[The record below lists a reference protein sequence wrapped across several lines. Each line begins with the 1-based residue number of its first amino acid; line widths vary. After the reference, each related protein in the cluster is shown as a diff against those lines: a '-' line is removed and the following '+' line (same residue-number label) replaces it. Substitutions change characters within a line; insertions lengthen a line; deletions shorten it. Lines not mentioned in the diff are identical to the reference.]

1 MKVKIKKD
9 LYQDFSDQII
19 KEMEKVGMNWT
30 KPFTTS
36 ILNGHHN
43 VVSKKPYQGMNCFS
57 IGLSVHQNGFKS
69 NEWATFNQW
78 FQLGGGVKEGK
89 KIITPSKYTVKGK
102 GTQILYWNIK
112 EYEDKTNKDEKVK
125 IPFLRYFVVFNA
137 DQVEGYE
144 TKEIETKEID
154 DWKAHFKTDT
164 FVENTKAD
172 INISNKAFY
181 SPNGDFI
188 GMPPKEDF
196 KGDKENTK
204 EQYYYST
211 LLHELTHWSG
221 HSSRCNRDLKNRFG
235 SKAYA
240 MEELVAEIGSAFL
253 CSHLGVT
260 KAPTPNH
267 GRYLNNW
274 LEVLKEDK
282 KAIFKAFSLSKVS
295 SEYLLELDQTETK
308 EEEVA

>member
-9 LYQDFSDQII
+9 LYQDFTDQVI
-19 KEMEKVGMNWT
+19 KQMEDNNMNWT
-30 KPFTTS
+30 KPFTTT

-43 VVSKKPYQGMNCFS
+43 IVSKKPYQGMNCFN
-57 IGLSVHQNGFKS
+57 IGLSVYKNGFKS

-78 FQLGGGVKEGK
+78 KNLGANVL
-89 KIITPSKYTVKGK
+89 KGSK

-125 IPFLRYFVVFNA
+125 IPFLKYFVVFNA

-172 INISNKAFY
+172 IQINNKAFY

-221 HSSRCNRDLKNRFG
+221 HTSRCNRDLKNRFG

>member
-9 LYQDFSDQII
+9 LYQDFTDQVI
-19 KEMEKVGMNWT
+19 KQMEDNNMNWS
-30 KPFTTS
+30 KPFTTT

-43 VVSKKPYQGMNCFS
+43 VISKKPYQGMNCFS
-57 IGLSVHQNGFKS
+57 IGLSVHKNGFKS

-78 FQLGGGVKEGK
+78 KNLGAKIK
-89 KIITPSKYTVKGK
+89 KGSK
-102 GTQILYWNIK
+102 GTEILYWNIK

-125 IPFLRYFVVFNA
+125 IPFLKYFVVFNA
-137 DQVEGYE
+137 DQVDGYE
-144 TKEIETKEID
+144 TKEKGLKDFNLKEID
-154 DWKAHFKTDT
+154 NWKTHFKTDT

-172 INISNKAFY
+172 INTSNKAFY

>member
-9 LYQDFSDQII
+9 LYQDFTDQVI
-19 KEMEKVGMNWT
+19 KQMEDNNMNWT
-30 KPFTTS
+30 KPFTTT

-43 VVSKKPYQGMNCFS
+43 IVSKKPYQGMNCFN
-57 IGLSVHQNGFKS
+57 IGLSVYKNGFKS

-78 FQLGGGVKEGK
+78 KNLGAKIK
-89 KIITPSKYTVKGK
+89 KGSK
-102 GTQILYWNIK
+102 GTEILYWNIK

-125 IPFLRYFVVFNA
+125 IPFLKYFVVFNA
-137 DQVEGYE
+137 DQVDGYE
-144 TKEIETKEID
+144 TKEKGLKDFNLKEID
-154 DWKAHFKTDT
+154 NWKTHFKTDT

-172 INISNKAFY
+172 IQINNKAFY
-181 SPNGDFI
+181 SPSADYI

>member
-9 LYQDFSDQII
+9 LYQDFTDQVI
-19 KEMEKVGMNWT
+19 KQMENNNMNWS
-30 KPFTTS
+30 KPFTTT

-43 VVSKKPYQGMNCFS
+43 VISKKPYQGMNCFS
-57 IGLSVHQNGFKS
+57 IGLSVHKNGFKS

-78 FQLGGGVKEGK
+78 KNLGANVL
-89 KIITPSKYTVKGK
+89 KGSK

-125 IPFLRYFVVFNA
+125 IPFLKYFVVFNA

-172 INISNKAFY
+172 IQINNKAFY
-181 SPNGDFI
+181 SPNGDYI

-221 HSSRCNRDLKNRFG
+221 HTSRCNRDLKNRFG

-308 EEEVA
+308 DKEVA

>member
-9 LYQDFSDQII
+9 LYQDFTDQVI
-19 KEMEKVGMNWT
+19 KQMEDNNMNWS
-30 KPFTTS
+30 KPFTTT

-43 VVSKKPYQGMNCFS
+43 VISKKPYQGMNCFS
-57 IGLSVHQNGFKS
+57 IGLSVHMNGFKS

-78 FQLGGGVKEGK
+78 KNLGAKIK
-89 KIITPSKYTVKGK
+89 KGSK
-102 GTQILYWNIK
+102 GTEILYWNIK

-125 IPFLRYFVVFNA
+125 IPFLKYFVVFNA
-137 DQVEGYE
+137 DQVDGYE
-144 TKEIETKEID
+144 TKEKGLKDFNLKEID
-154 DWKAHFKTDT
+154 NWKTHFKTDT

-172 INISNKAFY
+172 INIANKAFY

>member
-9 LYQDFSDQII
+9 LYQDFTDQVI
-19 KEMEKVGMNWT
+19 KQMEDNNMNWT
-30 KPFTTS
+30 KPFTTT

-43 VVSKKPYQGMNCFS
+43 IVSKKPYQGMNCFN
-57 IGLSVHQNGFKS
+57 IGLSVYKNGFKS

-78 FQLGGGVKEGK
+78 KNLGANVL
-89 KIITPSKYTVKGK
+89 KGSK

-125 IPFLRYFVVFNA
+125 IPFLKYFVVFNA

-172 INISNKAFY
+172 IQINNKAFY

>member
-9 LYQDFSDQII
+9 LYQDFTDQVI
-19 KEMEKVGMNWT
+19 KQMEDNNMNWS
-30 KPFTTS
+30 KPFTTT

-43 VVSKKPYQGMNCFS
+43 VISKKPYQGMNCFS
-57 IGLSVHQNGFKS
+57 IGLSVHKNGFKS

-78 FQLGGGVKEGK
+78 KNLGAKIK
-89 KIITPSKYTVKGK
+89 KGSK
-102 GTQILYWNIK
+102 GTEILYWNIK

-125 IPFLRYFVVFNA
+125 IPFLKYFVVFNA
-137 DQVEGYE
+137 DQVDGYE
-144 TKEIETKEID
+144 TKEKGLKDFNLKEID
-154 DWKAHFKTDT
+154 NWKTHFKTDT

-172 INISNKAFY
+172 INTANKAFY

-274 LEVLKEDK
+274 LEVLKQDK

>member
-9 LYQDFSDQII
+9 LYQDFTDQVI
-19 KEMEKVGMNWT
+19 KQMEDNNMNWS
-30 KPFTTS
+30 KPFTTT

-43 VVSKKPYQGMNCFS
+43 VISKKPYQGMNCFS
-57 IGLSVHQNGFKS
+57 IGLSVHKNGFKS

-78 FQLGGGVKEGK
+78 KNLGAKIK
-89 KIITPSKYTVKGK
+89 KGSK
-102 GTQILYWNIK
+102 GTEILYWNIK

-125 IPFLRYFVVFNA
+125 IPFLKYFVVFNA

-172 INISNKAFY
+172 INIANKAFY

-274 LEVLKEDK
+274 LEV
-282 KAIFKAFSLSKVS
+282 
-295 SEYLLELDQTETK
+295 
-308 EEEVA
+308 

>member
-9 LYQDFSDQII
+9 LYQDFTDQVI
-19 KEMEKVGMNWT
+19 KQMEDNNMNWS
-30 KPFTTS
+30 KPFTTT

-43 VVSKKPYQGMNCFS
+43 VISKKPYQGMNCFS
-57 IGLSVHQNGFKS
+57 IGLSVHKNGFKS

-78 FQLGGGVKEGK
+78 KNLGAKIK
-89 KIITPSKYTVKGK
+89 KGSK
-102 GTQILYWNIK
+102 GTEILYWNIK

-125 IPFLRYFVVFNA
+125 IPFLKYFVVFNA

-144 TKEIETKEID
+144 TKEKGLKDFNLKEID
-154 DWKAHFKTDT
+154 NWKTHFKTDT

-172 INISNKAFY
+172 IQVNNKAFY

>member
-9 LYQDFSDQII
+9 LYQDFTNQVI
-19 KEMEKVGMNWT
+19 EQMENNSMKWF

-36 ILNGHHN
+36 IINGHHN
-43 VVSKKPYQGMNCFS
+43 VVSKKPYQGLNCFS
-57 IGLSVHQNGFKS
+57 IGLSVHKNNFKS
-69 NEWATFNQW
+69 NEWATYNQW
-78 FQLGGGVKEGK
+78 KNLNAKVIKG
-89 KIITPSKYTVKGK
+89 SKS
-102 GTQILYWNIK
+102 TQILYWNIK
-112 EYEDKTNKDEKVK
+112 EYEDKKDKTKTVK
-125 IPFLRYFVVFNA
+125 IPMLKYFNVFNA

-164 FVENTKAD
+164 FVNNIGAD
-172 INISNKAFY
+172 IKTSNKAFY
-181 SPNGDFI
+181 IPTEDFI

-211 LLHELTHWSG
+211 LLHEITHWTG
-221 HSSRCNRDLKNRFG
+221 HNSRCNRDLKNRFG

-253 CSHLGVT
+253 CSHLGIT
-260 KAPTPNH
+260 KTPTPNH

-274 LEVLKEDK
+274 LEVLKEDN
-282 KAIFKAFSLSKVS
+282 KAIFKAFSLSKTS
-295 SEYLLELDQTETK
+295 SEYLLSLDEEEIK

>member
-9 LYQDFSDQII
+9 LYQDFTDQVI
-19 KEMEKVGMNWT
+19 KQMEDNNMNWS
-30 KPFTTS
+30 KPFTTT

-43 VVSKKPYQGMNCFS
+43 VISKKPYQGMNCFS
-57 IGLSVHQNGFKS
+57 IGLSVHKNGFKS

-78 FQLGGGVKEGK
+78 KNLGAKIK
-89 KIITPSKYTVKGK
+89 KGSK
-102 GTQILYWNIK
+102 GTEILYWNIK

-125 IPFLRYFVVFNA
+125 IPFLKYFVVFNA
-137 DQVEGYE
+137 DQVDGYE
-144 TKEIETKEID
+144 TKEKGLKDFNLKEID
-154 DWKAHFKTDT
+154 NWKTHFKTDT

-172 INISNKAFY
+172 INIANKAFY

>member
-9 LYQDFSDQII
+9 LYQDFTDQVI
-19 KEMEKVGMNWT
+19 KQMEDNNMNWS
-30 KPFTTS
+30 KPFTTT

-43 VVSKKPYQGMNCFS
+43 VISKKPYQGMNCFS
-57 IGLSVHQNGFKS
+57 IGLSVHKNGFKS

-78 FQLGGGVKEGK
+78 KNLGAKIK
-89 KIITPSKYTVKGK
+89 KGSK
-102 GTQILYWNIK
+102 GTEILYWNIK

-125 IPFLRYFVVFNA
+125 IPFLKYFVVFNA
-137 DQVEGYE
+137 DQVDGYE
-144 TKEIETKEID
+144 TKEKGLKDFNLKEID
-154 DWKAHFKTDT
+154 NWKTHFKTDT

-172 INISNKAFY
+172 INTANKAFY

>member
-9 LYQDFSDQII
+9 LYQDFTNQVI
-19 KEMEKVGMNWT
+19 KQMEDNNMNWF

-43 VVSKKPYQGMNCFS
+43 VVSKKCYQGLNCFS
-57 IGLSVHQNGFKS
+57 IGLSVHDNGFKS

-78 FQLGGGVKEGK
+78 KNLGANVL
-89 KIITPSKYTVKGK
+89 KGSK

-112 EYEDKTNKDEKVK
+112 EYEDKNDKDKKVK
-125 IPFLRYFVVFNA
+125 IPMLRYFVVFNA
-137 DQVEGYE
+137 DQVEGY
-144 TKEIETKEID
+144 KRKVIETKVID
-154 DWKAHFKTDT
+154 DWKAHFKTDS
-164 FVENTKAD
+164 FVENINPD
-172 INISNKAFY
+172 IKTSNKAFY
-181 SPNGDFI
+181 IPSKDFI

>member
-9 LYQDFSDQII
+9 LYQDFTDQVI
-19 KEMEKVGMNWT
+19 KQMENNNMNWS
-30 KPFTTS
+30 KPFTTT

-43 VVSKKPYQGMNCFS
+43 VISKKPYQGMNCFS
-57 IGLSVHQNGFKS
+57 IGLSVHKNGFKS

-78 FQLGGGVKEGK
+78 KNLGAKIK
-89 KIITPSKYTVKGK
+89 KGSK
-102 GTQILYWNIK
+102 GTEILYWNIK

-144 TKEIETKEID
+144 TKEKGLKDFNLKEID

-164 FVENTKAD
+164 FVKNTKAD
-172 INISNKAFY
+172 IQINNKAFY

>member
-9 LYQDFSDQII
+9 LYQDFTDQVI
-19 KEMEKVGMNWT
+19 KQMENNNMNWF

-43 VVSKKPYQGMNCFS
+43 VVSKKCYQGLNCFS
-57 IGLSVHQNGFKS
+57 IGLSVHNNGFKS

-78 FQLGGGVKEGK
+78 KNLGANVL
-89 KIITPSKYTVKGK
+89 KGSK

-112 EYEDKTNKDEKVK
+112 EYEDKNDKDKKVK
-125 IPFLRYFVVFNA
+125 IPMLKYFVVFNA
-137 DQVEGYE
+137 DQVEGYK

-164 FVENTKAD
+164 FVKNTKA
-172 INISNKAFY
+172 NIQVNNKAFY
-181 SPNGDFI
+181 SPSGDFI

-204 EQYYYST
+204 EQHYYST
-211 LLHELTHWSG
+211 LLHELTHWTG
-221 HSSRCNRDLKNRFG
+221 HSSRCNRDLQNRFG

-253 CSHLGVT
+253 CSHLGIT

-267 GRYLNNW
+267 AKYLNNW

-295 SEYLLELDQTETK
+295 SEHLLELDQIETK
-308 EEEVA
+308 EKKVA

>member
-9 LYQDFSDQII
+9 LYQDFTDQVI
-19 KEMEKVGMNWT
+19 KQMEDNNMNWT
-30 KPFTTS
+30 KPFTTT

-43 VVSKKPYQGMNCFS
+43 IVSKKPYQGMNCFN
-57 IGLSVHQNGFKS
+57 IGLSVYKNGFKS

-78 FQLGGGVKEGK
+78 KNLGAKIK
-89 KIITPSKYTVKGK
+89 KGSK
-102 GTQILYWNIK
+102 GTEILYWNIK

-125 IPFLRYFVVFNA
+125 IPFLKYFVVFNA

-172 INISNKAFY
+172 IQINNKAFY
-181 SPNGDFI
+181 SPSADYI

-295 SEYLLELDQTETK
+295 SEYLLEFDQTDTK
-308 EEEVA
+308 EEEGA

>member
-9 LYQDFSDQII
+9 LYQDFTDQVI
-19 KEMEKVGMNWT
+19 KQMEDNNMNWT
-30 KPFTTS
+30 KPFTTT

-43 VVSKKPYQGMNCFS
+43 IVSKKPYQGMNCFN
-57 IGLSVHQNGFKS
+57 IGLSVYKNGFKS

-78 FQLGGGVKEGK
+78 KNLGAKIK
-89 KIITPSKYTVKGK
+89 KGSK
-102 GTQILYWNIK
+102 GTEILYWNIK

-125 IPFLRYFVVFNA
+125 IPFLKYFVVFNA
-137 DQVEGYE
+137 DQVDGYE
-144 TKEIETKEID
+144 TKEKGLKDFNLKEID
-154 DWKAHFKTDT
+154 NWKTHFKTDT

-172 INISNKAFY
+172 INIANKAFY

-308 EEEVA
+308 DKEVA

>member
-9 LYQDFSDQII
+9 LYQDFTDQVI
-19 KEMEKVGMNWT
+19 KQMEDNNMNWT
-30 KPFTTS
+30 KPFTTT

-43 VVSKKPYQGMNCFS
+43 IVSKKPYQGMNCFN
-57 IGLSVHQNGFKS
+57 IGLSVYKNGFKS

-78 FQLGGGVKEGK
+78 KNLGAKIK
-89 KIITPSKYTVKGK
+89 KGSK
-102 GTQILYWNIK
+102 GTEILYWNIK

-125 IPFLRYFVVFNA
+125 IPFLKYFVVFNA

-172 INISNKAFY
+172 IQINNKAFY
-181 SPNGDFI
+181 SPSADYI

-308 EEEVA
+308 EKEVA

>member
-9 LYQDFSDQII
+9 LYQDFTNQVI
-19 KEMEKVGMNWT
+19 EQMENNNMKWF

-36 ILNGHHN
+36 IINGHHN
-43 VVSKKPYQGMNCFS
+43 VVSKKPYQGLNCFS
-57 IGLSVHQNGFKS
+57 IGVAVHNNNFKS
-69 NEWATFNQW
+69 NEWATFSQW
-78 FQLGGGVKEGK
+78 EKLGAKIK
-89 KIITPSKYTVKGK
+89 KGSKS
-102 GTQILYWNIK
+102 TQILYWNIK
-112 EYEDKTNKDEKVK
+112 EYEDKNNKDKLVK
-125 IPFLRYFVVFNA
+125 IPMLKYYNVFNA
-137 DQVEGYE
+137 DQVDEYE
-144 TKEIETKEID
+144 TKEIETKELD
-154 DWKAHFKTDT
+154 DWKAHFKTDV
-164 FVENTKAD
+164 FVESTGAD
-172 INISNKAFY
+172 IKISNKAFY
-181 SPNGDFI
+181 IPSEDFI
-188 GMPPKEDF
+188 GMPSKEDF

-221 HSSRCNRDLKNRFG
+221 HSSRCNRDLQNRFG

-253 CSHLGVT
+253 CSYLGVT

-282 KAIFKAFSLSKVS
+282 KAIFKAFSLSKAS
-295 SEYLLELDQTETK
+295 SEYLMELDKTET
-308 EEEVA
+308 EEMEVA

>member
-9 LYQDFSDQII
+9 LYQDFTDQVI
-19 KEMEKVGMNWT
+19 KQMEDNNMNWS
-30 KPFTTS
+30 KPFTTT

-43 VVSKKPYQGMNCFS
+43 VISKKPYQGMNCFS
-57 IGLSVHQNGFKS
+57 IGLSVHKNGFKS

-78 FQLGGGVKEGK
+78 KNLGAKIK
-89 KIITPSKYTVKGK
+89 KGSK
-102 GTQILYWNIK
+102 GTEILYWNIK

-125 IPFLRYFVVFNA
+125 IPFLKYFVVFNA
-137 DQVEGYE
+137 DQVDGYE
-144 TKEIETKEID
+144 TKEKGLKDFNLKEID
-154 DWKAHFKTDT
+154 NWKTHFKTDT

-172 INISNKAFY
+172 INTANKAFY

-211 LLHELTHWSG
+211 LLHELTHWTG

>member
-9 LYQDFSDQII
+9 LYQDFTDQVI
-19 KEMEKVGMNWT
+19 KQMEDNNMNWS
-30 KPFTTS
+30 KPFTTT

-43 VVSKKPYQGMNCFS
+43 VISKKPYQGMNCFS
-57 IGLSVHQNGFKS
+57 IGLSVHKNGFKS

-78 FQLGGGVKEGK
+78 KNLGAKIK
-89 KIITPSKYTVKGK
+89 KGSK
-102 GTQILYWNIK
+102 GTEILYWNIK

-125 IPFLRYFVVFNA
+125 IPFLKYFVVFNA
-137 DQVEGYE
+137 DQVDGYE
-144 TKEIETKEID
+144 TKEKGLKDFNLKEID
-154 DWKAHFKTDT
+154 NWKTHFKTDT

-172 INISNKAFY
+172 INTANKAFY

-253 CSHLGVT
+253 CSLLGVT

>member
-9 LYQDFSDQII
+9 LYQDFTDQVI
-19 KEMEKVGMNWT
+19 KQMENNNMNWF

-43 VVSKKPYQGMNCFS
+43 VISKKCYQGLNCFS
-57 IGLSVHQNGFKS
+57 IGLSVHNNGFKS

-78 FQLGGGVKEGK
+78 KNLGANVLK
-89 KIITPSKYTVKGK
+89 SSK
-102 GTQILYWNIK
+102 GTSILYWNIK
-112 EYEDKTNKDEKVK
+112 EYEDKNNKDKKIK
-125 IPFLRYFVVFNA
+125 IPMLRYFVVFNA

-144 TKEIETKEID
+144 TKEIDTKEID
-154 DWKAHFKTDT
+154 EWKAHFKTDT
-164 FVENTKAD
+164 FVKNTNA
-172 INISNKAFY
+172 NVQVNNKAFY

-188 GMPPKEDF
+188 GMPSKEDF

-211 LLHELTHWSG
+211 LLHELTHWTG
-221 HSSRCNRDLKNRFG
+221 HSSRCNRDLQNRFG

-253 CSHLGVT
+253 CSHLGIT
-260 KAPTPNH
+260 KTPTPNH
-267 GRYLNNW
+267 ARYLNNW
-274 LEVLKEDK
+274 LDVLKEDK

-295 SEYLLELDQTETK
+295 SEYLLELD
-308 EEEVA
+308 EEEEKEKEVA

>member
-9 LYQDFSDQII
+9 LYQDFTDQVI
-19 KEMEKVGMNWT
+19 KQMEDNNMNWS
-30 KPFTTS
+30 KPFTTT

-43 VVSKKPYQGMNCFS
+43 VISKKPYQGMNCFS
-57 IGLSVHQNGFKS
+57 IGLSVHKNGFKS

-78 FQLGGGVKEGK
+78 KNLGAKIK
-89 KIITPSKYTVKGK
+89 KGSK
-102 GTQILYWNIK
+102 GTEILYWNIK

-125 IPFLRYFVVFNA
+125 IPFLKYFVVFNA

-154 DWKAHFKTDT
+154 DWKAHFRTDT

-172 INISNKAFY
+172 IQINNKAFY

-196 KGDKENTK
+196 KSDKENTK

-211 LLHELTHWSG
+211 LLHELTHWTG
-221 HSSRCNRDLKNRFG
+221 HSSRCKRDLKNRFG

-308 EEEVA
+308 EKEVA

>member
-9 LYQDFSDQII
+9 LYQDFTDQVI
-19 KEMEKVGMNWT
+19 KQMEDNNMNWS
-30 KPFTTS
+30 KPFTTT

-43 VVSKKPYQGMNCFS
+43 VISKKPYKGMNCFS
-57 IGLSVHQNGFKS
+57 IGLSVHKNGFKS

-78 FQLGGGVKEGK
+78 KNLGAKIK
-89 KIITPSKYTVKGK
+89 KGSK
-102 GTQILYWNIK
+102 GTEILYWNIK

-125 IPFLRYFVVFNA
+125 IPFLKYFVVFNA
-137 DQVEGYE
+137 DQVDGYE
-144 TKEIETKEID
+144 TKEKGLKDFNLKEID
-154 DWKAHFKTDT
+154 NWKTHFKTDT

-172 INISNKAFY
+172 INTANKAFY

>member
-43 VVSKKPYQGMNCFS
+43 VISKKPYQGMNCFS
-57 IGLSVHQNGFKS
+57 IGLSVHKNGFKS

-78 FQLGGGVKEGK
+78 KNLGAKIK
-89 KIITPSKYTVKGK
+89 KGSK
-102 GTQILYWNIK
+102 GTEILYWNIK

-125 IPFLRYFVVFNA
+125 IPFLKYFVVFNA

-172 INISNKAFY
+172 INIANKAFY

-221 HSSRCNRDLKNRFG
+221 HTSRCNRDLKNRFG

>member
-9 LYQDFSDQII
+9 LYQDFTDQVI
-19 KEMEKVGMNWT
+19 KQMENNNMNWF

-43 VVSKKPYQGMNCFS
+43 VVSKKCYQGLNCFS
-57 IGLSVHQNGFKS
+57 IGLSVHDNGFKS

-78 FQLGGGVKEGK
+78 FTLDGGVKEGK
-89 KIITPSKYTVKGK
+89 RIITPSKYIVKGK
-102 GTQILYWNIK
+102 GTSILYWNIK
-112 EYEDKTNKDEKVK
+112 EYEDKNDKDKKVK
-125 IPFLRYFVVFNA
+125 IPMLRYFVVFNA
-137 DQVEGYE
+137 DQVEGYK

-164 FVENTKAD
+164 FVENTKA
-172 INISNKAFY
+172 NIQVNNKAFY
-181 SPNGDFI
+181 SPSGDFI

-204 EQYYYST
+204 EQHYYST
-211 LLHELTHWSG
+211 LLHELTHWTG
-221 HSSRCNRDLKNRFG
+221 HSSRCNRDLQNRFG

-253 CSHLGVT
+253 CSYLGVT

-295 SEYLLELDQTETK
+295 SEYLIELDQTET
-308 EEEVA
+308 EEMEVA

>member
-9 LYQDFSDQII
+9 LYQDFTDQVI
-19 KEMEKVGMNWT
+19 KQMEDNNMNWT
-30 KPFTTS
+30 KPFTTT

-43 VVSKKPYQGMNCFS
+43 IVSKKPYQGMNCFN
-57 IGLSVHQNGFKS
+57 IGLSVYKNGFKS

-78 FQLGGGVKEGK
+78 KNLGANVL
-89 KIITPSKYTVKGK
+89 KGSK

-112 EYEDKTNKDEKVK
+112 EYEDKTNKEEKVK
-125 IPFLRYFVVFNA
+125 IPFLKYFVVFNA

-164 FVENTKAD
+164 FVENTKA
-172 INISNKAFY
+172 NIQVNNKAFY

-282 KAIFKAFSLSKVS
+282 KAIFKAFSLSKTS

>member
-9 LYQDFSDQII
+9 LYQDFTDQVI
-19 KEMEKVGMNWT
+19 KQMEDNNMNWT
-30 KPFTTS
+30 KPFTTT

-43 VVSKKPYQGMNCFS
+43 IVSKKPYQGMNCFN
-57 IGLSVHQNGFKS
+57 IGLSVYKNGFKS

-78 FQLGGGVKEGK
+78 KNLGAKIK
-89 KIITPSKYTVKGK
+89 KGSK
-102 GTQILYWNIK
+102 GTEILYWNIK

-144 TKEIETKEID
+144 TKEKGLKDFNLKEID

-164 FVENTKAD
+164 FVKNTKA
-172 INISNKAFY
+172 NIQVNNKAFY
-181 SPNGDFI
+181 SPSADYI

-196 KGDKENTK
+196 KSDKENTK

-308 EEEVA
+308 DKEVA

>member
-9 LYQDFSDQII
+9 LYQDFTNQVI
-19 KEMEKVGMNWT
+19 EQMENNNMKWF

-36 ILNGHHN
+36 IINGHHN
-43 VVSKKPYQGMNCFS
+43 VISKKPYQGLNCFS
-57 IGLSVHQNGFKS
+57 IGVAVHKNNFKS
-69 NEWATFNQW
+69 NEWATFSQW
-78 FQLGGGVKEGK
+78 EKLGAKIK
-89 KIITPSKYTVKGK
+89 KGSKS
-102 GTQILYWNIK
+102 TQILYWNIK
-112 EYEDKTNKDEKVK
+112 EYEDKNNKDKLVK
-125 IPFLRYFVVFNA
+125 IPMLKYYNVFNA
-137 DQVEGYE
+137 DQVDEYE
-144 TKEIETKEID
+144 TKEIETKELD
-154 DWKAHFKTDT
+154 DWKAHFKTDV
-164 FVENTKAD
+164 FVESTGAD
-172 INISNKAFY
+172 IKISNKAFY
-181 SPNGDFI
+181 IPSEDFI
-188 GMPPKEDF
+188 GMPSKEDF

-221 HSSRCNRDLKNRFG
+221 HSSRCNRDLQNRFG

-253 CSHLGVT
+253 CSYLGVT

-282 KAIFKAFSLSKVS
+282 KAIFKAFSLSKAS
-295 SEYLLELDQTETK
+295 SEYLMELDKTET
-308 EEEVA
+308 EEMEVA

>member
-9 LYQDFSDQII
+9 LYQDFTDQVI
-19 KEMEKVGMNWT
+19 KQMEDNNMNWT
-30 KPFTTS
+30 KPFTTT

-43 VVSKKPYQGMNCFS
+43 IVSKKPYQGMNCFN
-57 IGLSVHQNGFKS
+57 IGLSVYKNGFKS

-78 FQLGGGVKEGK
+78 FQLGGGIKEGK
-89 KIITPSKYTVKGK
+89 KIINPSKYTVKGK

-125 IPFLRYFVVFNA
+125 IPFLKYFVVFNA

-144 TKEIETKEID
+144 TKEIETKAID

-172 INISNKAFY
+172 IQINNKAFY
-181 SPNGDFI
+181 SPSADYI

-221 HSSRCNRDLKNRFG
+221 HTSRCNRDLKNRFG

-282 KAIFKAFSLSKVS
+282 KAIFKAFSLSKTS

>member
-9 LYQDFSDQII
+9 LYQEFTNQVI
-19 KEMEKVGMNWT
+19 EQMENNNMNWF

-43 VVSKKPYQGMNCFS
+43 IVSKKPYQGMNCFN
-57 IGLSVHQNGFKS
+57 IGLSVHKNNFKS
-69 NEWATFNQW
+69 NEWASFNQW
-78 FQLGGGVKEGK
+78 FQLGGGIKEGK
-89 KIITPSKYTVKGK
+89 KIIKPSKYTVKGK
-102 GTQILYWNIK
+102 GTQILFWNIK
-112 EYEDKTNKDEKVK
+112 EYEDKKDSEKTVK
-125 IPFLRYFVVFNA
+125 IPMLKYYYVFNA
-137 DQVEGYE
+137 DQIEGYE
-144 TKEIETKEID
+144 TKEIDTKEID
-154 DWKAHFKTDT
+154 DWKAHFQTDT

-172 INISNKAFY
+172 IQVNNKAFY
-181 SPNGDFI
+181 SPSADFI

>member
-9 LYQDFSDQII
+9 LYQDFTDQVI
-19 KEMEKVGMNWT
+19 KQMEDNNMNWT
-30 KPFTTS
+30 KPFTTT

-43 VVSKKPYQGMNCFS
+43 IVSKKPYQGMNCFN
-57 IGLSVHQNGFKS
+57 IGLSVYKNGFKS

-78 FQLGGGVKEGK
+78 KNLGAKIK
-89 KIITPSKYTVKGK
+89 KGSK
-102 GTQILYWNIK
+102 GTEILYWNIK

-125 IPFLRYFVVFNA
+125 IPFLKYFVVFNA

-172 INISNKAFY
+172 IQINNKAFY

-221 HSSRCNRDLKNRFG
+221 HTSRCNRDLKNRFG

-253 CSHLGVT
+253 CSHLGIT
-260 KAPTPNH
+260 KTPTPNH

-282 KAIFKAFSLSKVS
+282 KAIFKAFSLSKTS
-295 SEYLLELDQTETK
+295 SEYLLSLDEEEIK